1 MITKKYGVKNL
12 DKERGPVTFAKLLHT
27 YRITEDLTQDELG
40 VKLGG
45 LSRGVICDYEKGRRI
60 PSPEKAAEIA
70 NALEEIKHYWVQ
82 VAMQDYLREHDLDYQ
97 VKLA

>member
-70 NALEEIKHYWVQ
+70 NALEQIEHYWVQ
-82 VAMQDYLREHDLDYQ
+82 VAIQDYLRELDLDYQ